1 VTQGLKSEDRGRPS
15 SIFGAKELH
24 AKRFADCAPLAPEIA
39 SRSMNLVCHR
49 CGATLSAS
57 ELFCPDCGSPQLKF
71 ARQEEADSE
80 FPGRPGGTIAR
91 VQGISWKDA
100 ILAALLVAV
109 PAGLL
114 TSVSVLSWGCC
125 LWVIGGAVL
134 AIVVYHRRAPG
145 FLLETRSGI
154 RIGAIAGLITA
165 YSSVIATAIW
175 RVFARY
181 VLHQGYA
188 IDQFYDA
195 LIQQSTALVQTN
207 PDAQAQWHSM
217 VHFLMSPDG
226 RAAYTLMNAAT
237 TSLGIVLFSAV
248 GGALGV
254 RLLASRKATLGNG

>member
-1 VTQGLKSEDRGRPS
+1 
-15 SIFGAKELH
+15 
-24 AKRFADCAPLAPEIA
+24 
-39 SRSMNLVCHR
+39 MNLLCHR

-71 ARQEEADSE
+71 AQQEEVDGDQIGSRT
-80 FPGRPGGTIAR
+80 PGTVAR
-91 VQGISWKDA
+91 SQGISWKDA

-114 TSVSVLSWGCC
+114 SSVSVLSWGCC
-125 LWVIGGAVL
+125 LWVVGGAVL
-134 AIVVYHRRAPG
+134 AIVVYHRRAPA

-154 RIGAIAGLITA
+154 RIGAIAGLIAA
-165 YSSVIATAIW
+165 YSSVIATAFW
-175 RVFARY
+175 RIFARY

-188 IDQFYDA
+188 IDQFYDSV
-195 LIQQSTALVQTN
+195 IQQSAALVQAN
-207 PDAQAQWHSM
+207 PDAEAQWRTY

-237 TSLGIVLFSAV
+237 LSLGIILFSAI

-254 RLLASRKATLGNG
+254 RLLASRKKALGNG